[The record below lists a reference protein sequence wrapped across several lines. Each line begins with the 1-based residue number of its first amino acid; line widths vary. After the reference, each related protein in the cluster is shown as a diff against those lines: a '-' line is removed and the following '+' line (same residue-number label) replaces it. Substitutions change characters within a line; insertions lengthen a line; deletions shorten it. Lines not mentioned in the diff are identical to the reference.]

1 MAAIIYNLSSPI
13 LSALRDRIANGE
25 TISFGKTTMTLEEF
39 FSKKPKSMLSL
50 DGSEKVI
57 KGNKKGYRTAILYL
71 TSSNGSGVELCPLAA
86 IAQCRNACLTT
97 AGNGRYDSTQLARLR
112 KTLFLNQYRDEALAM
127 IGKEIDAFYKKSIK
141 GGWTLLVRLNGTS
154 DIRWENEGDLIQS
167 RPHVQF
173 YDYTKL
179 HNRKGVPANYDLT
192 YSYSGVAAYLKYL
205 PEALANPNL
214 KRVAA
219 VFRKRQTVEQMLAN
233 GETYIGLTVVD
244 GDDTDIRHDD
254 PVNTLVALYAKGKAM
269 TDTTGFVI
277 G

>member
-1 MAAIIYNLSSPI
+1 MTIIYNLSSPM
-13 LSALRDRIANGE
+13 LATLRNRIDSGD
-25 TISFGKTTMTLEEF
+25 TITFGKTTMSLEAF
-39 FSKKPKSMLSL
+39 FSNKPKKMLSL

-57 KGNKKGYRTAILYL
+57 KGNAKGYRTAILYL
-71 TSSNGSGVELCPLAA
+71 TASNASGVELCPLAA
-86 IAQCRNACLTT
+86 IAKCRNACLTT

-112 KTLFLNQYRDEALAM
+112 KTLFFNQYRDEALAM
-127 IGKEIDAFYKKSIK
+127 IGMEIDKFHKSSIK
-141 GGWTLLVRLNGTS
+141 GGWTLLIRLNGTS
-154 DIRWENEGDLIQS
+154 DNRWEKEGELIQS

-179 HNRKGVPANYDLT
+179 HNRKDIPANYDLT

-205 PEALANPNL
+205 PKALANPNL
-214 KRVAA
+214 QRVAA
-219 VFRKRQTVEQMLAN
+219 VFRKRTTVEQMLAN

-254 PVNTLVALYAKGKAM
+254 PVNTLVALYAKGKAK
-269 TDTTGFVI
+269 TDITGFVI

>member
-1 MAAIIYNLSSPI
+1 MSNVIYDISSPI
-13 LSALRDRIANGE
+13 LTDLRERIANGE
-25 TISFGKTTMTLEEF
+25 TISFGKTTMTLKEF
-39 FSKKPKSMLSL
+39 FSQRPKEMLSL

-57 KGNKKGYRTAILYL
+57 KGNAKGYRTAILYL
-71 TSSNGSGVELCPLAA
+71 TASNASGVELCPLAA

-112 KTLFLNQYRDEALAM
+112 KTLFFNQYRQEALAL
-127 IGKEIDAFYKKSIK
+127 IGNEIDKFYKASIK

-154 DIRWENEGDLIQS
+154 DIRWENEGNLIKS

-179 HNRKGVPANYDLT
+179 HNRKGIPYHYDLT
-192 YSYSGVAAYLKYL
+192 YSYSNVPAYLKFL
-205 PEALANPNL
+205 PIALANPSL

-219 VFRKRQTVEQMLAN
+219 VFRKRTTVARMLDN
-233 GETYIGLTVVD
+233 LETYIGLTVVD

-254 PVNTLVALYAKGKAM
+254 PVNTLVALYAKGKAK